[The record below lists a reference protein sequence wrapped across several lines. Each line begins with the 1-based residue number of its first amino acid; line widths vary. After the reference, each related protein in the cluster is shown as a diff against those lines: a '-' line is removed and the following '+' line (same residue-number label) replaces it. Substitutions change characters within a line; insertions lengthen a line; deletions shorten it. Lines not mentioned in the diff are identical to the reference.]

1 MRAEDDYWRSRAGA
15 SAVKGVLAT
24 APGAPGIAPLPALA
38 DAQVDADAP
47 VRLARHAVG
56 EAVADLVR
64 HVWVPRWRLAPG
76 VVVEQGVL
84 DYPSANLVIEADA
97 AGLYGP
103 ELGRSH
109 RRLHGTGWAFGAL
122 LQPGV
127 ARLLVA
133 GPMRS
138 LIGGSVP
145 FDELRVTDAAGLAR
159 DVRAAVAAGDDAAA
173 IEAFEAWLA
182 AQSLVVDDDARLAR
196 RVVELAEH
204 DRSILRAED
213 LARASGLG
221 LRTLQR
227 LVREQLGLTP
237 KWLIRRY
244 RMQEAAAALAAPDA
258 PSLADLAAELGFT
271 DQAHLTREFR
281 AVIGETP
288 RRYAVAAES
297 ASASVDRSAA
307 ASVDASRSR
316 HRVGATR
323 LKGFRSHRGP
333 T

>member
-1 MRAEDDYWRSRAGA
+1 MRAGDDYWRSRAGA

-24 APGAPGIAPLPALA
+24 APGAPGIAPLPTLA
-38 DAQVDADAP
+38 DAQVDGDAP
-47 VRLARHAVG
+47 VRLARHGVAA
-56 EAVADLVR
+56 AVADLVR
-64 HVWVPRWRLAPG
+64 HVWVPRWRLPPG

-109 RRLHGTGWAFGAL
+109 QRLEGTGWAVGAL

-133 GPMRS
+133 GPMRA

-145 FDELRVTDAAGLAR
+145 LDELRVTDAAGLAR
-159 DVRAAVAAGDDAAA
+159 DVRAAAAAGDDAASVS
-173 IEAFEAWLA
+173 AFEAWLA
-182 AQSLVVDDDARLAR
+182 AQSLEIDDDARLVR

-244 RMQEAAAALAAPDA
+244 RMQEAAAALAAPDP
-258 PSLADLAAELGFT
+258 PSLADLAAELGFA

-288 RRYAVAAES
+288 RRYALAA
-297 ASASVDRSAA
+297 ASAA
-307 ASVDASRSR
+307 ASVDLP
-316 HRVGATR
+316 GDPATR
-323 LKGFRSHRGP
+323 RAPRA
-333 T
+333 